1 MILRL
6 TITSIVLQ
14 VAGPNCGVG
23 KASLPDEAWRS
34 VSMGVITLSSCSLCL
49 SLRSPK
55 TSLRAGGTH
64 LAVLARSV
72 MLYLNVSLESG
83 DMDKVSKSVNMQTT
97 RALMALFK

>member
-1 MILRL
+1 
-6 TITSIVLQ
+6 
-14 VAGPNCGVG
+14 
-23 KASLPDEAWRS
+23 
-34 VSMGVITLSSCSLCL
+34 MGVITLASCKSCL
-49 SLRSPK
+49 SLCSPK

-83 DMDKVSKSVNMQTT
+83 DLDKVSKSVNMQTT